1 MRSSCAH
8 AIGPR
13 RSSPSSTRSGRQ
25 PATATSRARLWG
37 RLLAWYLRLV
47 ARTARI
53 GPVTREQVVLAFW
66 HEYNLALYAVAA
78 ARRGDLP
85 HASFTTDT
93 PRGTVIATIFESLA
107 RRPGQFVMLRLPD
120 EGEREAAR
128 TLARRLG
135 DLGSRGYSLVVTP
148 DGPRGPYRVAKPGAL
163 IVARQAALPILPI
176 AVRAH
181 PAVRLT
187 RRWDR
192 QILPLPFS
200 RLELVAGPLL
210 PVPAN
215 RPLRP
220 LVPTLQGALD
230 EVTGSA
236 EGRLP

>member
-1 MRSSCAH
+1 
-8 AIGPR
+8 
-13 RSSPSSTRSGRQ
+13 
-25 PATATSRARLWG
+25 
-37 RLLAWYLRLV
+37 
-47 ARTARI
+47 
-53 GPVTREQVVLAFW
+53 
-66 HEYNLALYAVAA
+66 
-78 ARRGDLP
+78 
-85 HASFTTDT
+85 
-93 PRGTVIATIFESLA
+93 VIATIFESLA
-107 RRPGQFVMLRLPD
+107 RRPGQVVMLRLPD

-128 TLARRLG
+128 TLPRQLG

-200 RLELVAGPLL
+200 RLELVAGPPL
-210 PVPAN
+210 PVPAH

>member
-1 MRSSCAH
+1 
-8 AIGPR
+8 
-13 RSSPSSTRSGRQ
+13 
-25 PATATSRARLWG
+25 
-37 RLLAWYLRLV
+37 V

-53 GPVTREQVVLAFW
+53 GPVPRDQAVLAFW
-66 HEYNLALYAVAA
+66 HEYNLGLYALAA

-107 RRPGQFVMLRLPD
+107 RRPGQVVILRLPD

-128 TLARRLG
+128 ALARRLG
-135 DLGSRGYSLVVTP
+135 DLGAGGYSLVVTP
-148 DGPRGPYRVAKPGAL
+148 DGPWGPYRVAKPGAL
-163 IVARQAALPILPI
+163 IVARQSGLPILPV
-176 AVRAH
+176 AVRAR

-192 QILPLPFS
+192 QLLPLPFS
-200 RLELVAGPLL
+200 RLQLVAGEPLA
-210 PVPAN
+210 VPPD

-220 LVPTLQGALD
+220 VVPTLPAALD
-230 EVTGSA
+230 RVTATA